1 MSRLMTTKPERRPR
15 LRPGLALLLATL
27 ALLLTIWPG
36 AAGVH
41 AQSDAPLPSA
51 PDGVTAADGPQTGA
65 VNITWRPVAG
75 AAFYR
80 IGWVKMADIPVARS
94 DGRHW
99 LDAFA
104 FTDVA
109 NLGQTAH
116 TLTDLRPAADYA
128 FIVGSVNARFATAA
142 WSEWAYLTP
151 AGTPSCSAASSGNPT
166 DGGATAP
173 GNPADGAAT
182 APPTAGSV
190 ASDRAALVAL
200 YRATGGDNWGD
211 NTNWLSDA
219 PLGHWHGVT
228 TDKDGRVIELTLGQ
242 RYFPNVSAYN
252 SSKVT
257 YGASIFDD
265 GTALSAISGFNLVGE
280 IPATI
285 GSLDRLQELHLGGNQ
300 LTGEIPVELGNL
312 SNLSGLTLS
321 KNTLTGRI
329 PAELGGLSK
338 LQSLYLNDNVLT
350 GEIPAELGSL
360 ANLQGLWLND
370 NVLTGEI
377 PTGLS
382 NLLNIQKLRLD
393 GNVLTGRIPAELG
406 SLGNLQSLRLS
417 DNVLTGGIP
426 SELGNLANLQELY
439 LHGNVLTGGIPAE
452 LGNLANL
459 WELSLRDNHLT
470 GGIPVELGNLLNL
483 DRLYLTN
490 NRLSGC
496 IPAVW
501 QIGAGRRYTND
512 LDRLGLPFCN
522 ASSDAAVHH
531 QSDRATLVALYN
543 AMDGPNW
550 NYTHNWNSDLPIQ
563 EWSGVT
569 VLLNGRVAGLHL
581 DGNRLTGEIPAELG
595 NLTSLRELSLGNNQL
610 TGGIPAELG
619 NLTSLR
625 DLSLGNNQLTGRIP
639 TELGNLANLQSL
651 YLSDN
656 PLTGCIPESLRKLG
670 RGLYTPGLVF
680 CDLTSDDLALIA
692 NDRAALVALYNT
704 AGGPDWNNN
713 VNWLSDAPLGQ
724 WHGVTTDHNGRVTAL
739 HLRYQLTGKIPA
751 DLGNLANLRELRIR
765 NNRLLTGEIPAE
777 LGNLTKLQS
786 LHLNNN
792 QLTGE
797 IPAELG
803 NLTKLQSLHLNNNQ
817 LTGTIPAELDN
828 LVNLGYL
835 SFGGNRLTGAIPTEL
850 GNLTNLWSLNLGDN
864 VLSGVIP
871 VELGNIANLGSL
883 YLHNNRL
890 TGGIPVELGNLDNLH
905 NLDLHRNDL
914 TGTIPA
920 ALGNLANLYELYLRD
935 NQLTGCVPQ
944 GLSDVHHNDFASLS
958 LSFCDP

>member
-1 MSRLMTTKPERRPR
+1 MSSLMTTKPKRRPR
-15 LRPGLALLLATL
+15 LRPGLALLLAAL

-36 AAGVH
+36 APGVH

-51 PDGVTAADGPQTGA
+51 PAGVTAADGPQTGA
-65 VNITWRPVAG
+65 VNITWNPVAG

-80 IGWVKMADIPVARS
+80 IGWVKMADIPVAQAA
-94 DGRHW
+94 GRHW

-128 FIVGSVNARFATAA
+128 FIIGSVNARFATAA

-151 AGTPSCSAASSGNPT
+151 AGAPSCPASSSGNPPG
-166 DGGATAP
+166 DGITAP
-173 GNPADGAAT
+173 GNPADGAST
-182 APPTAGSV
+182 TPPTAGSV
-190 ASDRAALVAL
+190 ATDRAALVAL

-228 TDKDGRVIELTLGQ
+228 TDMDGRVIELTLGQ

-265 GTALSAISGFNLVGE
+265 GTALSAISGLNLVGE

-321 KNTLTGRI
+321 KNVLTGRI

-338 LQSLYLNDNVLT
+338 LQSFYLNDNVLT
-350 GEIPAELGSL
+350 DEIPAELGNL

-370 NVLTGEI
+370 NVLTGGI

-382 NLLNIQKLRLD
+382 NLSNLQKLRLD
-393 GNVLTGRIPAELG
+393 GNVLTGTIPTELG
-406 SLGNLQSLRLS
+406 SLDSLQSLRLS
-417 DNVLTGGIP
+417 DNVLTGRIP

-439 LHGNVLTGGIPAE
+439 IHGNVLTGGIPAE

-522 ASSDAAVHH
+522 ALSDAAVHH
-531 QSDRATLVALYN
+531 KSDRATLVALYN
-543 AMDGPNW
+543 ATDGPNW
-550 NYTHNWNSDLPIQ
+550 SYSHNWNSDLPTR
-563 EWSGVT
+563 EWSGIT

-581 DGNRLTGEIPAELG
+581 DGNQLTGRIPAELG

-610 TGGIPAELG
+610 TGG
-619 NLTSLR
+619 
-625 DLSLGNNQLTGRIP
+625 IP

-680 CDLTSDDLALIA
+680 CDLTSDDLALIS

-704 AGGPDWNNN
+704 AGGLDWNNN
-713 VNWLSDAPLGQ
+713 DNWLSDAPLGQ

-739 HLRYQLTGKIPA
+739 NLRYRLTGEIPA
-751 DLGNLANLRELRIR
+751 ELGNLANLQELRIR
-765 NNRLLTGEIPAE
+765 NNRLLTGGIPAE
-777 LGNLTKLQS
+777 LGNLAKLQS
-786 LHLNNN
+786 LYLNDN
-792 QLTGE
+792 QLTGG

-803 NLTKLQSLHLNNNQ
+803 NLANLRTLLLHNNQ
-817 LTGTIPAELDN
+817 LTGTIPAELEN

-850 GNLTNLWSLNLGDN
+850 GNLTNLWSLNLGNN
-864 VLSGVIP
+864 VLSGTIP
-871 VELGNIANLGSL
+871 VELGNLANLGSL

-890 TGGIPVELGNLDNLH
+890 TGEIPAELGS
-905 NLDLHRNDL
+905 
-914 TGTIPA
+914 
-920 ALGNLANLYELYLRD
+920 LANLYELYLRD
-935 NQLTGCVPQ
+935 NQITGCVPQ
-944 GLSDVHHNDFASLS
+944 GLSDVPNNDFTTLALP
-958 LSFCDP
+958 FCDP